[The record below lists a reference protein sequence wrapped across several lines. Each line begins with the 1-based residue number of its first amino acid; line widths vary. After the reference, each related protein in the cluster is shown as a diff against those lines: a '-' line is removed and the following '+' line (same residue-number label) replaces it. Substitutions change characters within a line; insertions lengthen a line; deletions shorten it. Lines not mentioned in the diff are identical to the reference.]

1 MRSTSPRRL
10 PDADEAEQRRQ
21 VAIRVLQRHLS
32 EGICDALLVTYLPH
46 VRYLSG
52 FTGSNGWLLVRK
64 RSTVLL
70 TDPRYREQ
78 AEQEVVGIRVHI
90 VAGRTMTAAL
100 SNDGLLR
107 HVRELGVEAAHL
119 DYVTFTNL
127 RKSLDPV
134 RLVALH
140 DAVEEQRAVK
150 FPDEIACIRRA
161 VRISE
166 RVWEEILPLLRPGVR
181 EIEIA
186 AEITYRQRLLG
197 ADGDAFPPIVLFGA
211 RSSLIHGQPSTAR
224 LRAGQPVLMDFGCR
238 VNGYVSDITR
248 TVFLGG
254 ASRRMRAIYRV
265 VRDAQEL
272 GRSEIR
278 EGLPADALD
287 RLVRTFIDE
296 QGYGDYFEHGLGHG
310 IGLEVHEQPTLS
322 WRNSDP
328 LESGAVVTIEPGVYV
343 PGLGGVR
350 IEDDMLVTDA
360 GAQSLT
366 GLTRELVEL

>member
-1 MRSTSPRRL
+1 M
-10 PDADEAEQRRQ
+10 
-21 VAIRVLQRHLS
+21 RVLQRHLS
-32 EGICDALLVTYLPH
+32 EGVCDALLVTYLPH

-64 RSTVLL
+64 RSAVLL

-78 AEQEVVGIRVHI
+78 AEEEVRGMRVHI

-107 HVRELGVEAAHL
+107 NVRELGVEAAHL

-166 RVWEEILPLLRPGVR
+166 SVWEEILPLLRPGVR
-181 EIEIA
+181 EFEIA
-186 AEITYRQRLLG
+186 AEITYRQRLHG

-211 RSSLIHGQPSTAR
+211 RSSLIHGQPSSVR
-224 LRAGQPVLMDFGCR
+224 LRMNQTVLMDFGCR
-238 VNGYVSDITR
+238 VDGYVSDITR
-248 TVFLGG
+248 TVFLGR

-265 VRDAQEL
+265 VQDAQEL
-272 GRSEIR
+272 GRGTIHG
-278 EGLPADALD
+278 GLRADALD
-287 RLVRTFIDE
+287 RIVRSFIED
-296 QGYGDYFEHGLGHG
+296 QGYGAYFEHGLGHG
-310 IGLEVHEQPTLS
+310 IGLQVHEQPTLS
-322 WRNSDP
+322 WRNSEP
-328 LESGAVVTIEPGVYV
+328 LEIGAVVTIEPGVYV
-343 PGLGGVR
+343 PGVGGVR
-350 IEDDMLVTDA
+350 IEDDMLVTDS

-366 GLTRELVEL
+366 SLTRELVEL

>member
-1 MRSTSPRRL
+1 M
-10 PDADEAEQRRQ
+10 
-21 VAIRVLQRHLS
+21 RVLQRHLS
-32 EGICDALLVTYLPH
+32 EGVCDALLVTHLPH

-64 RSTVLL
+64 RSAVLL

-78 AEQEVVGIRVHI
+78 AEEEVAGARVHI

-100 SNDGLLR
+100 AEGLLR
-107 HVRELGVEAAHL
+107 RVRELGVEAAHL
-119 DYVTFTNL
+119 DYITFTNL
-127 RKSLDPV
+127 RKTLDPV
-134 RLVALH
+134 RLVPLH
-140 DAVEEQRAVK
+140 DAVEEQRSVK
-150 FPDEIACIRRA
+150 FPDEISFIQRA

-166 RVWEEILPLLRPGVR
+166 RVWEEVLPLLRPGVR
-181 EIEIA
+181 EFEIA
-186 AEITYRQRLLG
+186 AEITYRQRLHG

-211 RSSLIHGQPSTAR
+211 RSSLIHGQPSAAR

-248 TVFLGG
+248 TVFLGY
-254 ASRRMRAIYRV
+254 ASRRMRAIYRI

-287 RLVRTFIDE
+287 RIVRSYIAE
-296 QGYGDYFEHGLGHG
+296 QGFGTYFEHGLGHG

-322 WRNSDP
+322 WRSSEP
-328 LESGAVVTIEPGVYV
+328 LEAGNTVTIEPGIYL
-343 PGLGGVR
+343 PGVGGVR
-350 IEDDMLVTDA
+350 IEDDMLVTA
-360 GAQSLT
+360 SGAESLT
-366 GLTRELVEL
+366 SLPRELVVL